1 MWSFVKE
8 VNVEMCGDDILS
20 QVAAVEKQCGLHPGP
35 TKKEMAGRVD
45 CHPESGVTPDLC
57 EKRGCVWGKL
67 GVEGPWCN
75 FRNYTAPPQFDL
87 SSEDLKAAAEMF
99 IYFAYCPLSEW
110 YAFYRNL
117 FRSEPPNHIILTLNR
132 MSQLETENHIGMN
145 QKLLQ
150 KGATLMKLKYKEIQ
164 SMLPQNYKTN
174 ISLRDRIEITE
185 TYQGRKA

>member
-57 EKRGCVWGKL
+57 QERGCVWGEL

-87 SSEDLKAAAEMF
+87 SSEGLPICFQNRNIRTSA
-99 IYFAYCPLSEW
+99 LSRW
-110 YAFYRNL
+110 Q
-117 FRSEPPNHIILTLNR
+117 RS
-132 MSQLETENHIGMN
+132 
-145 QKLLQ
+145 
-150 KGATLMKLKYKEIQ
+150 
-164 SMLPQNYKTN
+164 
-174 ISLRDRIEITE
+174 DWV
-185 TYQGRKA
+185 